1 MRVYAR
7 SRTPGRILPRV
18 HYRSIG
24 RTGSL
29 VSGQKSL
36 REREV
41 HRFYSWALIA
51 RKLIVI
57 SPSNNLLLLSSP
69 FFATRRGKL
78 TCPRFSSNRD
88 VGESKAIIHF
98 SMYPFF
104 PRYSN
109 RTRSIIKISIFYYIE
124 NMENR
129 YLFKNL
135 AEINIKNSF
144 NISISFNIQFSN
156 YLVVT
161 NQIKKYKINL

>member
-1 MRVYAR
+1 MEESTKMRVYAR

-104 PRYSN
+104 ESD
-109 RTRSIIKISIFYYIE
+109 RSIIKTSIFYYIE

-135 AEINIKNSF
+135 PEINIKNSF
-144 NISISFNIQFSN
+144 SIFQLSCCH
-156 YLVVT
+156 
-161 NQIKKYKINL
+161 